1 MTDIAPASLG
11 TQLQTNV
18 FALKLQ
24 LQRDAGVVALVKQA
38 TESAKQGNEPSTS
51 RSRLVD
57 VLV

>member
-1 MTDIAPASLG
+1 MTDIAAASLG

-24 LQRDAGVVALVKQA
+24 LQRDAGVVALVEQA
-38 TESAKQGNEPSTS
+38 TESAKGDNEPSTS
-51 RSRLVD
+51 RSSLVD